1 MMMLPSLEQHVEASR
16 ATLQSLLDQRERIE
30 AIATQ
35 VRDTVLRGNTLFAC
49 GNGGSATDAQH
60 LVEELVARYRSNRRA
75 LPAVA
80 LSADSAV
87 LTCIGNDFG
96 FEQVFARQLEAL
108 ARPGDLLVCFT
119 TSGNSPNIV
128 AALRMARERGAAT
141 IGLLGKDG
149 GAARHLA
156 DTTLVVRSEDTARI
170 QEAHALIMHYICE
183 TVEQAV
189 TGQ

>member
-1 MMMLPSLEQHVEASR
+1 MTLPSLKQHIEDAC
-16 ATLQSLLDQRERIE
+16 AALQSLLAQQATVEQI
-30 AIATQ
+30 AILA
-35 VRDTVLRGNTLFAC
+35 RDTLLRGSTLFAC

-80 LSADSAV
+80 LTADSAV

-108 ARPGDLLVCFT
+108 ARQGDLLICFS
-119 TSGNSPNIV
+119 TSGNSPNIT
-128 AALRMARERGAAT
+128 AALHTARERGAAT
-141 IGLLGKDG
+141 VALLGKDG
-149 GAARHLA
+149 GAARALA
-156 DTTLVVRSEDTARI
+156 DIALVVGSQDTARI
-170 QEAHALIMHYICE
+170 QEAHALVMHYICE

-189 TGQ
+189 GRL

>member
-1 MMMLPSLEQHVEASR
+1 M
-16 ATLQSLLDQRERIE
+16 QSLLEQRERIE

-75 LPAVA
+75 LPAIA

-119 TSGNSPNIV
+119 TSGNSPNII
-128 AALRMARERGAAT
+128 AALRMARARGAAT

-149 GAARHLA
+149 GAARDLA
-156 DTTLVVRSEDTARI
+156 DTALVVRNDDTARI
-170 QEAHALIMHYICE
+170 QEAHGLIMHYICE

-189 TGQ
+189 VSNA